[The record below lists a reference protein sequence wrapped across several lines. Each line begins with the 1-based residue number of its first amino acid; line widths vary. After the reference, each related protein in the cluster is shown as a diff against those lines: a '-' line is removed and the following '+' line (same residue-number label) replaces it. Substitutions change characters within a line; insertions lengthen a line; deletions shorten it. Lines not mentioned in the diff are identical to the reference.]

1 MAARCADL
9 RRRSAGRRWVWLVAA
24 APPFTSRRTPSGD
37 RVDGLRAPGGSG
49 EGSGRR
55 VSCALIEAAQSRELV
70 EGNLESGERDGR
82 LNFRR
87 PQDGVALKH
96 LRRGRFA
103 NPALFHL
110 VEQGLV

>member
-70 EGNLESGERDGR
+70 EGNLESGERDGC

-87 PQDGVALKH
+87 PQDGVAWNTYAEGDSLIPH
-96 LRRGRFA
+96 SFILLSRV
-103 NPALFHL
+103 L
-110 VEQGLV
+110 